1 MPESA
6 YERARRH
13 SQASEFPYGVV
24 EDRHGNVN
32 PRMLSCD
39 NCGDYKEPDQMVH
52 TTDNEINPIG
62 DTLCPTCHEDATEP
76 NPEIVERRSGG
87 YPTI

>member
-6 YERARRH
+6 YEKARRH
-13 SQASEFPYGVV
+13 SGSNDWEYGQLYNTA
-24 EDRHGNVN
+24 GKLN
-32 PRMLSCD
+32 PRMSSCFG
-39 NCGDYKEPDQMVH
+39 CGQYHEQDELTFNDKVEDY
-52 TTDNEINPIG
+52 
-62 DTLCPTCHEDATEP
+62 LCPTCHADETEP

>member
-6 YERARRH
+6 YEKARRH
-13 SQASEFPYGVV
+13 SGTWDYGQKYNATGEF
-24 EDRHGNVN
+24 N
-32 PRMLSCD
+32 PRMISCD
-39 NCGDYKEPDQMVH
+39 NCGDYKEPDEM
-52 TTDNEINPIG
+52 INSTEG
-62 DTLCPTCHEDATEP
+62 DTLCPTCHENLNEP

>member
-13 SQASEFPYGVV
+13 SGTDSHYYGEKYNAAGEF
-24 EDRHGNVN
+24 N

-39 NCGDYKEPDQMVH
+39 NCGEYKEPDEMVH
-52 TTDNEINPIG
+52 TTDDEINPIG
-62 DTLCPTCHEDATEP
+62 DTLCPTCHDEAKEGL
-76 NPEIVERRSGG
+76 R
-87 YPTI
+87 